1 MKKTIVLLL
10 SLGLVGCASAGV
22 INNAMNYIYYKD
34 GVDKKEASY
43 ISQKRCLE
51 DSRCR
56 RNCVVCSVRVAEDE
70 LTGTGVWRAVMDPKI
85 ISNIFIHKCV
95 FTIDKETGKL
105 FAFEL
110 IKNQRPSFQK
120 ANDVEN

>member
-10 SLGLVGCASAGV
+10 SLGLAGCASVGA
-22 INNAMNYIYYKD
+22 IDNAMSRINYKD

-43 ISQKRCLE
+43 IGQKRCLE
-51 DSRCR
+51 DSYCR
-56 RNCVVCSVRVAEDE
+56 RNCVVCSVQVAEDE
-70 LTGTGVWRAVMDPKI
+70 LTGTGVWRVVMDPKI

-105 FAFEL
+105 FEFEL

-120 ANDVEN
+120 AGNLRN